1 MSGSPDPRDHRDDDE
16 RSRGH
21 ERRPERGK
29 QRPPGSIE
37 SDRGTGTGWSWWIP
51 LLAVMAY
58 LAFAGPFA
66 GVERVKLTYSE
77 FKRQMDAGRVESVT
91 IRGDEIEGRF
101 SKPWHPESSDGKSEE
116 ERQERPTEGHDA
128 FRTVAPPFADEEL
141 GPLLMQHEVEVQA
154 ESPGRGIWLEI
165 ALAFLPFVLI
175 LGLLFWAGQAL
186 RQRME
191 GMGGGGGGPFGI
203 GRSRARRYERS
214 RAETRFDDVAGAEN
228 AKQDLQQVID
238 FLRDPDRYRKLGA
251 KLPRG
256 VLLKGPPGTGKTLL
270 ARAVAGEA
278 EVPFFSISGSE
289 FIETFVGVGAARV
302 RDMFE
307 EAKKEA
313 PSVIFIDEVDSIGR
327 SRGTGLGG
335 GHDER
340 EQTLNQ
346 ILSEMDGFSGREA
359 VVVMAATN
367 RPDVLDPALLR
378 PGRFDR
384 KVELEL
390 PRRDA
395 RRAILKVHTREVPL
409 SRDVDLGEMA
419 AATATFSGADLE
431 NLVNEAALLAG
442 RDGVTKVTPEHFE
455 RARDVVVLGHPR
467 ERLIDEDERRRV
479 AWHEAGHALLAA
491 LLPKADAL
499 RKVTIMPR
507 GHSLGATEQIP
518 DEDRL
523 SRSRSYFLDRL
534 TVMLGGRCSER
545 VVYDEVSSGAA
556 DDLGRATDLARKMVS
571 RFGMSDRLGA
581 ASFRHGDD
589 HVFLGKELGQSR
601 DFSEHTAELIDAEI
615 QKILSDCEKRAL
627 RILEEHAETLRA
639 IADRLVESETLESD
653 EIETLI
659 EESREVPE
667 RMLGEDDGGEKGLS
681 QGLRPGHG

>member
-1 MSGSPDPRDHRDDDE
+1 
-16 RSRGH
+16 
-21 ERRPERGK
+21 
-29 QRPPGSIE
+29 
-37 SDRGTGTGWSWWIP
+37 
-51 LLAVMAY
+51 MAY

-66 GVERVKLTYSE
+66 GVERVNLSYSE
-77 FKRQMDAGRVESVT
+77 FKRQAEAGHVESVT

-101 SKPWHPESSDGKSEE
+101 SKTWFAESSDE
-116 ERQERPTEGHDA
+116 ERRAGGSDEDGKEEKEGKEEKPQRQGEGYDA
-128 FRTVAPPFADEEL
+128 FRTIAPPFADEEL
-141 GPLLMQHEVEVQA
+141 GALLRQHEVEVQA

-165 ALAFLPFVLI
+165 ALAFLPFLLI
-175 LGLLFWAGQAL
+175 LGLLFWGSQAL

-191 GMGGGGGGPFGI
+191 GMQQGGGGPFGI
-203 GRSRARRYERS
+203 GRSRARRYERT

-228 AKQDLQQVID
+228 AKQDLRQVID
-238 FLRDPDRYRKLGA
+238 FLRDPRRYRKLGA

-302 RDMFE
+302 RDMFQ

-313 PSVIFIDEVDSIGR
+313 PSVIFIDEIDSIGR

-359 VVVMAATN
+359 VIVMAATN

-390 PRRDA
+390 PRREA
-395 RRAILKVHTREVPL
+395 RGAILKVHTREVPL
-409 SRDVDLGEMA
+409 SDDVDLDDIA

-442 RDGVTKVTPEHFE
+442 RDGATTVTPDHFE
-455 RARDVVVLGHPR
+455 RARDVIVLGHPR
-467 ERLIDEDERRRV
+467 ERLIDDDERRRV
-479 AWHEAGHALLAA
+479 ARHEAGHALLAA

-507 GHSLGATEQIP
+507 GHALGATEQIP

-523 SRSRSYFLDRL
+523 NRSQSCFLDRL
-534 TVMLGGRCSER
+534 TVMLAGRCSER
-545 VVYDEVSSGAA
+545 VIYEEVSSGAA
-556 DDLGRATDLARKMVS
+556 DDLARATDLARQMVT
-571 RFGMSDRLGA
+571 RFGMSDRIGP
-581 ASFRHGDD
+581 ASFRHGDE

-601 DFSEHTAELIDAEI
+601 NFSEHTAEVIDAEI
-615 QKILSDCEKRAL
+615 QKILAECEKRAL
-627 RILEEHAETLRA
+627 RILEEHAETLRT
-639 IADRLVESETLESD
+639 IADHLLERETLESQ
-653 EIETLI
+653 EIEALI
-659 EESREVPE
+659 EESRNV
-667 RMLGEDDGGEKGLS
+667 GEPVRDEGEAAIPCDD
-681 QGLRPGHG
+681 LRPGRG